1 MAKEKD
7 SGRNPHWTTDELILA
22 LDLYLKNP
30 LFPPSK
36 TSKELIELSDLL
48 NRLNIHSQIKRRAS
62 YRNPNGVYMKLM
74 NFRRLDPNYTS
85 NGKVGLQRG
94 GKQDELVWNKF
105 INNPKQLSQ
114 LAQTIRQTINFGKV
128 NQSFWK
134 PEGFYEEVALEGKM
148 LSVSH
153 IKRERN
159 RGLVEQR
166 KKQFFKKHGRL
177 FCEVCNFDFSERYGE
192 RGIGFIEC
200 HHTKP
205 LHTLKPNSKTR
216 ASDLILLCSNCHRMI
231 HAKRD
236 WLTVAELKEIL
247 RIE

>member
-1 MAKEKD
+1 VVKEIE
-7 SGRNPHWTTDELILA
+7 SGRNPPWTTDELILA

-36 TSKELIELSDLL
+36 TSKEITELSDLL
-48 NRLNIHSQIKRRAS
+48 NRLNTHPSKKRRAS

-94 GKQDELVWNKF
+94 GKQDEIIWNKF
-105 INNPKQLSQ
+105 AKNPKQISQ
-114 LAQTIRQTINFGKV
+114 LAQTIRQTINSGKG
-128 NQSFWK
+128 NQSFGK
-134 PEGFYEEVALEGKM
+134 SEDFYEEVALEGKM
-148 LSVSH
+148 LSAFH
-153 IKRERN
+153 IRKERN
-159 RGLVEQR
+159 RGLVEKR
-166 KKQFFKKHGRL
+166 KKQFLKKHGRL

-192 RGIGFIEC
+192 RGKGFIEC

-216 ASDLILLCSNCHRMI
+216 ASDLALLCSNCHRMI
-231 HAKRD
+231 HAKKD
-236 WLTVAELKEIL
+236 WLTIAELREIL
-247 RIE
+247 KN